1 MFKVGDTIRITSL
14 DEEDKR
20 LTDLEVGMIG
30 EIVEEDFKDTS
41 YIVEV
46 KGANSP
52 LGDIVLLFV
61 EQMELVEISN
71 KEED

>member
-14 DEEDKR
+14 DEADKS

-30 EIVEEDFKDTS
+30 EITEEDFEDTS

-52 LGDIVLLFV
+52 LGDLVLLFV

>member
-14 DEEDKR
+14 DEADKS

-30 EIVEEDFKDTS
+30 EITEEDFEDTS

-52 LGDIVLLFV
+52 LGDLVLLFV

-71 KEED
+71 KEEG